1 MAAEKKK
8 LMLIINPAAGR
19 GGYKQG
25 FTEALKILNDGGYRT
40 TLFYTAGA
48 RDATEFAARYAKEYD
63 AVACIGGDGTLSEVI
78 AGLMRLNHAERP
90 PLGYIPMGTANDVA
104 TTLAL
109 PKNDTIGAAR
119 RLVRGSAH
127 PYDVG
132 GFGADEYFA
141 YIAAFGAFTEV
152 SYATPQDMKKR
163 LGHLA
168 YVLQGMA
175 ALPKIESYKT
185 RVAYDGGVVEAKL
198 VYGSMSNSTS
208 VAGIVKLREEM
219 VCLGDGMSEL
229 VLVKDPGSI
238 EGFSEIVASVLSQ
251 RYDSDKLIIL
261 HTTHA
266 KFTFEKPVAWTRD
279 GEAGGEY
286 AEVELKNYAAPIE
299 LIF

>member
-40 TLFYTAGA
+40 TLFYTTGA
-48 RDATEFAARYAKEYD
+48 RDATEYAGRYAHDFD

-78 AGLMRLNHAERP
+78 AGLMRVPSPP

-104 TTLAL
+104 TTIGL
-109 PKNDTIGAAR
+109 PKNDTIGAAL

-175 ALPKIESYKT
+175 ALPKLESYNT
-185 RVAYDGGVVEAKL
+185 RVEYDGGVVEAPL

-238 EGFSEIVASVLSQ
+238 EGFSEIVTSVLSQ

-261 HTTHA
+261 HTTRA

>member
-48 RDATEFAARYAKEYD
+48 RDATEYAGRYAHDFD

-78 AGLMRLNHAERP
+78 AGLMCVPSPP

-104 TTLAL
+104 TTLGL
-109 PKNDTIGAAR
+109 PKNDTIGAAL

-175 ALPKIESYKT
+175 ALPKLESYNT
-185 RVAYDGGVVEAKL
+185 RVEYDGGVVEAPL

-238 EGFSEIVASVLSQ
+238 EGFSEIVTSVLSQ
-251 RYDSDKLIIL
+251 RYDSNKLIIL
-261 HTTHA
+261 HTTRA

-286 AEVELKNYAAPIE
+286 TEVELKNYAAPIE

>member
-1 MAAEKKK
+1 MKKK

-40 TLFYTAGA
+40 TLFYTDGA
-48 RDATEFAARYAKEYD
+48 RDATEYAGRY
-63 AVACIGGDGTLSEVI
+63 
-78 AGLMRLNHAERP
+78 
-90 PLGYIPMGTANDVA
+90 
-104 TTLAL
+104 
-109 PKNDTIGAAR
+109 
-119 RLVRGSAH
+119 AH

-175 ALPKIESYKT
+175 ALPKLESYNT
-185 RVAYDGGVVEAKL
+185 RVEYDGGVVEAPL

-238 EGFSEIVASVLSQ
+238 EGFSEIVTSVLSQ

-261 HTTHA
+261 HTTRA

-279 GEAGGEY
+279 GEAGGKY